1 MAVSTTGHVYLVGAG
16 PGNPNLL
23 TRKAE
28 HLIRT
33 ADIVLY
39 DRLVNPFILQL
50 AAPGIEIVDVG
61 KKPYSRHIQQGEI
74 NDIIV
79 EAAYKHQKV
88 VRLKGGDPAIFARV
102 QEEVE
107 VLKSHQIPCEIVPGI
122 TTASAA
128 AAALGIG
135 LTSRNISK
143 SVTFTTGSFKD
154 SQEQEIDIASLIDGG
169 TLAIYMGIKRLHTI
183 ISQIYKQVGKDYPIC
198 AIFNVSYS
206 NQVVI
211 QGKLSTIEDDVREAA
226 PDDAPGILLV
236 GDAMALTDGPTFIET
251 DHLPEYFGKQC
262 IVTGDRE
269 AAINK
274 AFEIYDAGGYAMI
287 DPNTGDEYHQSQLDL
302 IYRFMQMDDIT
313 EIIKA

>member
-50 AAPGIEIVDVG
+50 APPGIEIIDVG

-74 NDIIV
+74 NDIIIDS
-79 EAAYKHQKV
+79 AYKHQRV
-88 VRLKGGDPAIFARV
+88 VRLKGGDPAIFGRV

-107 VLKSHQIPCEIVPGI
+107 VLKAHDIPCEIVPGI

-128 AAALGIG
+128 SAILGIG
-135 LTSRNISK
+135 LTSRNVSK

-154 SQEQEIDIASLIDGG
+154 SKEEEIDIASLIDGG
-169 TLAIYMGIKRLHTI
+169 TLAIYMGIKRLHKI
-183 ISQIYKQVGKDYPIC
+183 IEQIYRQVGKDYPIC
-198 AIFNVSYS
+198 AIFNVSYA
-206 NQVVI
+206 NQVI
-211 QGKLSTIEDDVREAA
+211 IRGHLSTIEEDVRDAA
-226 PDDAPGILLV
+226 PEDAPGILLV
-236 GDAMALTDGPTFIET
+236 GDAMGLTEGATYIES

-262 IVTGDRE
+262 IVTGERE
-269 AAINK
+269 AAIEK
-274 AFEIYDAGGYAMI
+274 AFEIYDAGGWAMI
-287 DPNTGDEYHQSQLDL
+287 DPNSGDTYHQSQLDL

-313 EIIKA
+313 EIVKV